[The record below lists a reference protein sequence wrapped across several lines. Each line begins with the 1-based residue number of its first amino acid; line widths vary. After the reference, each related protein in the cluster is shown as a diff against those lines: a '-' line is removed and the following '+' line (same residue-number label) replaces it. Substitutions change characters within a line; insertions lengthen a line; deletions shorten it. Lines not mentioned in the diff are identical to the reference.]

1 MAITELRS
9 RVLENPLMSR
19 GARAQRILNNPALS
33 GLGLTSRSGAI
44 SRAIAA
50 DDAMLQKAFSG
61 QIFPDV
67 ERVAY
72 EGPESRNPLSYK
84 AYDPSMV
91 VEGMTLQ
98 DHFKIS
104 FTYWHGLRGDGTD
117 PFGGGTIARPWDS
130 MRDPLAQGIV
140 RMFGGFQI
148 MDALGIKHYAFHDYD
163 LIDGQGTL
171 ADLHPQLD
179 LLSATAKALQ
189 EKYGINL
196 AWNTNQMFALPVY
209 MDGAATSPDSWPYL
223 RAIAQCKQSISMAIS
238 QGAKGFVFWGGREGF
253 IDLINT
259 KTPME
264 KQNLAIFLREVI
276 AMAREM
282 GYQGEFWIE
291 PKACEP
297 TIRQYDRDVEI
308 VIGFLHE
315 YGLTDLLK
323 INFEPNHGELA
334 GLDADQQLDAA
345 GKYLGSIDINRGLP
359 HTGWDVDLYTD
370 IPTAR
375 SVMRAVRNLRAQGG
389 FTNGFMNVD
398 AKVRRTSTRFPED
411 LMHGFI
417 ATADNLTAGL
427 LLAVHED
434 EFGLSAAVEQRYASW
449 GTGLGAEIRQGQ
461 WNGRFGEL
469 ADLVVA
475 RESELSHPL
484 ASGRIEELVSAR
496 DQWLI
501 GAIMAQ
507 HRRGN

>member
-1 MAITELRS
+1 MSVTELS
-9 RVLENPLMSR
+9 RTILEHPLMSQA
-19 GARAQRILNNPALS
+19 ARTERILGTPALS
-33 GLGLTSRSGAI
+33 GLGLTARSTAVKM
-44 SRAIAA
+44 AIAG
-50 DDAMLQKAFSG
+50 DNAMLERAFSG
-61 QIFPDV
+61 QIFPGLQ
-67 ERVAY
+67 RVVF
-72 EGPESRNPLSYK
+72 EGPESTNPLSYK
-84 AYDPSMV
+84 AFDPSME

-140 RMFGGFQI
+140 RMSGGFQI
-148 MDALGIKHYAFHDYD
+148 MDALGVKHYAFHDYD
-163 LIDGQGTL
+163 LIDGQGPL
-171 ADLHPQLD
+171 AGLHPQLD
-179 LLSATAKALQ
+179 LLSATAKGLQ
-189 EKYGINL
+189 DEYGINL
-196 AWNTNQMFALPVY
+196 AWNTSQLFALPVY
-209 MDGAATSPDSWPYL
+209 MDGAATSPDTWPYL
-223 RAIAQCKQSISMAIS
+223 RAIAQCKQSIKMAIS

-259 KTPME
+259 LTPME

-276 AMAREM
+276 SMAREM
-282 GYQGEFWIE
+282 GYEGEFWIE

-315 YGLTDLLK
+315 YGLADQLK

-345 GKYLGSIDINRGLP
+345 GSRLGSIDINRGLP
-359 HTGWDVDLYTD
+359 HTGWDVDLYAD

-375 SVMRAVRNLRAQGG
+375 SVMRAVRNLRTQGG

-434 EFGLSAAVEQRYASW
+434 QFGLSAAVDQRYASW
-449 GTGLGAEIRQGQ
+449 KTGLGAEIRAGQ

-469 ADLVVA
+469 ADLVV
-475 RESELSHPL
+475 ESEADLSHPL
-484 ASGRIEELVSAR
+484 ASGRIEELGNRR
-496 DQWLI
+496 DQWLL
-501 GAIMAQ
+501 GAILA
-507 HRRGN
+507 HHNRGN